1 MNPVSLVENHPSC
14 WKNIDGQKVLP
25 NGQSWRPLLLLLCYS
40 MKILSEASNVSKT
53 QESPFDQHRLF
64 GFHPRSPPLPYLL
77 SWLLQTRTYPKLP
90 TDQGGADNGDSDIEI
105 VDLSDSDLDEDE
117 DEYDQL
123 PPFKPMKKS

>member
-1 MNPVSLVENHPSC
+1 
-14 WKNIDGQKVLP
+14 
-25 NGQSWRPLLLLLCYS
+25 

-90 TDQGGADNGDSDIEI
+90 ADQGGADNGDSDIEMA
-105 VDLSDSDLDEDE
+105 DLSDSDLDEDE

-123 PPFKPMKKS
+123 PPFKPMKKSQVAKLTKEQQKAYFDEYDYRVKLLQKKQWREELRRMRE